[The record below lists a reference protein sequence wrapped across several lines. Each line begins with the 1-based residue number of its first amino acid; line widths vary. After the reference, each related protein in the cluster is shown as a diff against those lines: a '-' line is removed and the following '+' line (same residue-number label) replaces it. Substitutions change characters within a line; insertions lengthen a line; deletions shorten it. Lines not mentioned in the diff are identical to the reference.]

1 MTNTNT
7 NTNDKEKFIFCTII
21 AIAFI
26 AFLAITHFKS
36 TTESDNKDYLIK
48 TSQSKIIRLIKKNC
62 ITLVTYSSELNLDE
76 SLNELVNNQYLKLKH
91 KLDNKQQIE
100 VKEFILSSLKHLV
113 NEDKELFNKYINIV
127 TNN

>member
-1 MTNTNT
+1 MTTTTTNY
-7 NTNDKEKFIFCTII
+7 KEAFIFFVLPLLVFFGII
-21 AIAFI
+21 Y
-26 AFLAITHFKS
+26 FKD
-36 TTESDNKDYLIK
+36 TAKVDNEDYIIK
-48 TSQSKIIRLIKKNC
+48 TSQSRIVRLIEKNC

-127 TNN
+127 TKN

>member
-1 MTNTNT
+1 MTKT
-7 NTNDKEKFIFCTII
+7 TNDKQIFIFFVLPI
-21 AIAFI
+21 
-26 AFLAITHFKS
+26 LALFGLMYFKS
-36 TTESDNKDYLIK
+36 ITESDNKDYLIK
-48 TSQSKIIRLIKKNC
+48 TSQSRIIRLIKKNC

-100 VKEFILSSLKHLV
+100 VKEFILSSLKRLV

>member
-1 MTNTNT
+1 MNNT

-36 TTESDNKDYLIK
+36 TAELDNKDYLIK
-48 TSQSKIIRLIKKNC
+48 KSQSKIMRLIDKNC
-62 ITLVTYSSELNLDE
+62 IILVTYSSELNLDE

-91 KLDNKQQIE
+91 KLDNKQQQK
-100 VKEFILSSLKHLV
+100 VKNLILSSLECLE
-113 NEDKELFNKYINIV
+113 NDNKELVKKYVNII